1 MGQIVIILV
10 LLAVQILM
18 FLYFRLQIR
27 RELSR
32 ENRIESV
39 RREIEQLIIELDSTT
54 DRNVAILEDR
64 VKSLK
69 EAVRQ
74 GERVIRLIESEQ
86 EKRDHAVPLYT
97 ELRSRQLPEEPER
110 GELPAEDIISVA
122 PPENDLE
129 IEVIDG
135 RERALELYRQGM
147 DASLIASATGLPR
160 GEVDLIISLN
170 SKG

>member
-1 MGQIVIILV
+1 MGQLTIILV
-10 LLAVQILM
+10 LLAVQVLM

-27 RELSR
+27 KELSR
-32 ENRIESV
+32 ENRIENV

-64 VKSLK
+64 IELLK
-69 EAVRQ
+69 EKVKE
-74 GERVIRLIESEQ
+74 GERIIRLIETEG
-86 EKRDHAVPLYT
+86 EKRERIVPLYT
-97 ELRSRQLPEEPER
+97 ELRDKQMPPETER
-110 GELPAEDIISVA
+110 EVLPAQDIISVTPA
-122 PPENDLE
+122 VNDLE

-147 DASLIASATGLPR
+147 DASMIASATGLPR

-170 SKG
+170 QKG